1 MIWAHLDDPHK
12 IVSLD
17 ALGQRLR
24 AEGEDVH
31 ILATHT
37 RSGIPHG
44 TFETATL
51 QGPPVTGPGRAIALI
66 AAHRPR
72 LLIWFGN
79 RIAPG
84 ILSESDDAGLPRVL
98 CDLANAPIQLEGG
111 LRWMP
116 GRARGALRRFER
128 ILAVDENAAQRAQHS
143 GAPAGRV
150 HVTGALSEPP
160 PAPRC
165 VEADRQTAAA
175 ALAGRP
181 VWFAAG
187 VTRTELPM
195 ILAAQ
200 KEAQRRSHRLLLVV
214 LPADPGDVDAM
225 QAMVRETWL
234 EPARQ
239 DETGVPD
246 EAAQVYLVDGP
257 EDAGLWY
264 RLAPIAF
271 IGGTLSDGARRS
283 PLEAAM
289 LGSAILHG
297 PATAPFA
304 DEFVRLGGRG
314 ASRAVRSAVSLGRE
328 VEALL
333 APDVAADLAHA
344 AWITMSDGAE
354 ASNLLAD
361 TICAHIDER
370 AG

>member
-1 MIWAHLDDPHK
+1 VIWAHLDDPYK

-31 ILATHT
+31 ILATHSRT
-37 RSGIPHG
+37 GIPQSD
-44 TFETATL
+44 FETATL
-51 QGPPVTGPGRAIALI
+51 QGPPVTGPGRAVALL

-79 RIAPG
+79 RLAPG
-84 ILSESDDAGLPRVL
+84 ILSETDDARVPRVL
-98 CDLANAPIQLEGG
+98 CDMANAPVRLDGG
-111 LRWMP
+111 LRWLP
-116 GRARGALRRFER
+116 GRARATLQRFER
-128 ILAVDENAAQRAQHS
+128 ILTIDENAAQRAQQS
-143 GAPAGRV
+143 GAPAARV
-150 HVTGALSEPP
+150 HVTGPLSEPP

-165 VEADRQTAAA
+165 NEADRQTVAA
-175 ALAGRP
+175 ALSGRP

-187 VTRTELPM
+187 VTQPELPM
-195 ILAAQ
+195 ILAAH

-214 LPADPGDVDAM
+214 LPDDPADIDAM
-225 QAMVRETWL
+225 QTMVRETWL

-239 DETGVPD
+239 DETGVPGED
-246 EAAQVYLVDGP
+246 VQVYLVDDP

-297 PATAPFA
+297 PATAPFTA
-304 DEFVRLGGRG
+304 EFVRLGGRG
-314 ASRAVRSAVSLGRE
+314 ASRAVRSAVTLGRE

-333 APDVAADLAHA
+333 APDIAAGLAHA

-361 TICAHIDER
+361 TICAHIDEG